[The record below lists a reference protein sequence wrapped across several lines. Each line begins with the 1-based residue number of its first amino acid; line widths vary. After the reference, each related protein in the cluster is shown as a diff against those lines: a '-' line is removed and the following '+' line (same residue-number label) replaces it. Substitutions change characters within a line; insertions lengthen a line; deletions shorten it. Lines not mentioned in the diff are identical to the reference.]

1 MGAGMILEPVPLRPV
16 PLSPVRLRPGFLRI
30 VPIRAIDLRTW
41 APEKVRR
48 PGRTKTAVLRKALL
62 KRHGSLCHWCRRPM
76 ARGDISTEHL
86 VPLALGGD
94 NSWENLRLAHVRCN
108 MRRGATMGAP

>member
-1 MGAGMILEPVPLRPV
+1 MNPLLPVPLRPV
-16 PLSPVRLRPGFLRI
+16 HISPVRLSPGYLRI
-30 VPIRAIDLRTW
+30 VPIRAIDLRSG

-48 PGRTKTAVLRKALL
+48 PGRTKTVLLRKALL
-62 KRHGSLCHWCRRPM
+62 KRHGNRCHWCKRPM
-76 ARGDISTEHL
+76 ARGSISIEHL

-108 MRRGATMGAP
+108 MRRGAKMEAP